1 MKKETEQK
9 GPTTVSAAIPFGNDM
24 RDDVRR
30 CAATLRNGGILVY
43 PTDTI
48 WGIGCDATNS
58 EAVRR
63 IYSLKKR
70 SDSKAMIILVD
81 SIEMLERYVEEV
93 PEVAHQLIEAAIS
106 PLTVIYDKGI
116 GLAPELLADDGS
128 VGIRVTS
135 DPFCQTLCRTL
146 RHPIVSTS
154 ANISGS
160 PAARFYSEIS
170 DDILSGADCVAQW
183 RRNDHSAS
191 APSSVIKLSAG
202 GEIKI
207 LRN

>member
-1 MKKETEQK
+1 MKEKTEHRYLYT
-9 GPTTVSAAIPFGNDM
+9 GSDSISSADDM
-24 RDDVRR
+24 KDDVRR
-30 CAATLRNGGILVY
+30 CADTLRKGGILVY

-48 WGIGCDATNS
+48 WGIGCDATDS
-58 EAVRR
+58 EAVRK
-63 IYSLKKR
+63 IYSLKRR

-81 SIEMLERYVEEV
+81 SIEMLERYIDEI
-93 PEVAHQLIEAAIS
+93 PEVAYQLIEAAVKPMTI
-106 PLTVIYDKGI
+106 VYDKGI
-116 GLAPELLADDGS
+116 RLAPELLAEDGS

-135 DPFCQTLCRTL
+135 DPFCRALCRAI

-160 PAARFYSEIS
+160 PAARFFSEIS
-170 DDILSGADCVAQW
+170 TEILSGADCIAHW
-183 RRNDHSAS
+183 RRKDRSIS
-191 APSSVIKLSAG
+191 APSSVIKLSSG